1 MEHCGSPRGRVLLR
15 GPLLGTFESFERFKS
30 RLLSLSLS
38 LSAYLILICN
48 TNTTLIN
55 AVSTVTLV
63 ASLGGFLF
71 GADIVLV
78 ALALPYMARGGSDP
92 VEGINTSLN
101 QSLVVGVAK
110 LMAVV
115 GVFFG
120 LTVANSYGRIA
131 ALWSA
136 AIGYV
141 LGPATLSVAEN
152 MGEIMV
158 GRVLIGV
165 SIGMSAVVV
174 PMYVAEMSSNVDRGK
189 NVATYELL
197 LACGTCFAAA
207 SDALL
212 RPEWRK
218 MMLVVIPFAVLLF
231 LLSMFLLVESPRY
244 LLEQDRKEDAKEVL
258 KRLLLNK
265 KVINDDDDEH
275 FNSSLMRSYNV
286 GERGGFSS
294 SSNSHSSSNKGV
306 SVSSYE
312 SYAMDQSISVQERKD
327 AELERLAETELNQIA
342 RTLDQQNFEGGE
354 RGGRRQSE
362 EGNNNNM
369 FEHAKRIVAKIK
381 SLRSNANAFEAT
393 KILIA
398 LAAFNQLSGSTAVIN
413 YAPRLLAGGQGSQFD
428 SVAHSTSFAISIT
441 ITKLLGVAVG
451 VYFVDCHSDDDEKEE
466 EHIEEPPEG
475 EEENKKFYGGRVSLL
490 FYGGIAA
497 SLSLFFAAFG
507 VVGNEY
513 LVLIGL
519 CLFTFFFS
527 CSWAPVFWVLVS
539 ESFENEHKSAAI
551 TVCVASLFFFGAVAD
566 FYFLPFIE
574 WNEGVALTFAGGIQ
588 LWGAIFAKRNL
599 KETSGKSLKTISES
613 YGLRST

>member
-1 MEHCGSPRGRVLLR
+1 M
-15 GPLLGTFESFERFKS
+15 
-30 RLLSLSLS
+30 
-38 LSAYLILICN
+38 ILICN

-120 LTVANSYGRIA
+120 LTVANSYGRIT

-136 AIGYV
+136 AIGYM
-141 LGPATLSVAEN
+141 LGPTTLSVSEN

-158 GRVLIGV
+158 GRVLVGV

-212 RPEWRK
+212 RPEWRE

-244 LLEQDRKEDAKEVL
+244 LLEQDRKEEAKEVL

-265 KVINDDDDEH
+265 KVRNDDEEH
-275 FNSSLMRSYNV
+275 FNSSSSSNV
-286 GERGGFSS
+286 RERGGFSS
-294 SSNSHSSSNKGV
+294 SNSNSSSNKGV
-306 SVSSYE
+306 SFSSHE
-312 SYAMDQSISVQERKD
+312 SNAMDQSISVQERKD

-354 RGGRRQSE
+354 RGRRRQSE

-451 VYFVDCHSDDDEKEE
+451 VYFVDCHSDDDKKEE
-466 EHIEEPPEG
+466 EHIEEQQEG
-475 EEENKKFYGGRVSLL
+475 EEESKKFYGGRVSLL

-507 VVGNEY
+507 VVGHEY

-551 TVCVASLFFFGAVAD
+551 TVSVASLFFFGAFAD

-574 WNEGVALTFAGGIQ
+574 WNEGVALTLAGCIQ

-599 KETSGKSLKTISES
+599 KETSGKSLKTISEN

>member
-1 MEHCGSPRGRVLLR
+1 
-15 GPLLGTFESFERFKS
+15 
-30 RLLSLSLS
+30 
-38 LSAYLILICN
+38 
-48 TNTTLIN
+48 
-55 AVSTVTLV
+55 
-63 ASLGGFLF
+63 
-71 GADIVLV
+71 
-78 ALALPYMARGGSDP
+78 
-92 VEGINTSLN
+92 
-101 QSLVVGVAK
+101 
-110 LMAVV
+110 
-115 GVFFG
+115 
-120 LTVANSYGRIA
+120 
-131 ALWSA
+131 
-136 AIGYV
+136 
-141 LGPATLSVAEN
+141 
-152 MGEIMV
+152 
-158 GRVLIGV
+158 
-165 SIGMSAVVV
+165 
-174 PMYVAEMSSNVDRGK
+174 
-189 NVATYELL
+189 
-197 LACGTCFAAA
+197 
-207 SDALL
+207 
-212 RPEWRK
+212 
-218 MMLVVIPFAVLLF
+218 
-231 LLSMFLLVESPRY
+231 
-244 LLEQDRKEDAKEVL
+244 
-258 KRLLLNK
+258 
-265 KVINDDDDEH
+265 
-275 FNSSLMRSYNV
+275 
-286 GERGGFSS
+286 
-294 SSNSHSSSNKGV
+294 
-306 SVSSYE
+306 
-312 SYAMDQSISVQERKD
+312 MDQSISVQERKD
-327 AELERLAETELNQIA
+327 AELERLAETGLNQIA

-354 RGGRRQSE
+354 GGRRRQSE
-362 EGNNNNM
+362 EENNNNM

-451 VYFVDCHSDDDEKEE
+451 VYFVDCHSDDDEREGE
-466 EHIEEPPEG
+466 RTEEPPEG

-507 VVGNEY
+507 VVGHEY

-574 WNEGVALTFAGGIQ
+574 WNEGVALTFAGAIQ

>member
-1 MEHCGSPRGRVLLR
+1 M
-15 GPLLGTFESFERFKS
+15 
-30 RLLSLSLS
+30 
-38 LSAYLILICN
+38 ILICN

-120 LTVANSYGRIA
+120 LTVANSYGRIT

-136 AIGYV
+136 AIGYM
-141 LGPATLSVAEN
+141 LGPATLSVSEN

-174 PMYVAEMSSNVDRGK
+174 PMYVAEMSSNADRGK

-265 KVINDDDDEH
+265 KVRNDDEEH
-275 FNSSLMRSYNV
+275 FNSSSSSNV

-294 SSNSHSSSNKGV
+294 RNSNSSSNKGV
-306 SVSSYE
+306 SFSSNE
-312 SYAMDQSISVQERKD
+312 SNAMDQSISVQERKD

-354 RGGRRQSE
+354 GGRRRQSE

-451 VYFVDCHSDDDEKEE
+451 VYFVDCHSDDDKKEE
-466 EHIEEPPEG
+466 EHIEEQQEG

-507 VVGNEY
+507 VVGHEY

-574 WNEGVALTFAGGIQ
+574 WNEGLALTLAGCIQ

>member
-1 MEHCGSPRGRVLLR
+1 M
-15 GPLLGTFESFERFKS
+15 
-30 RLLSLSLS
+30 
-38 LSAYLILICN
+38 
-48 TNTTLIN
+48 N

-78 ALALPYMARGGSDP
+78 ALALPYMSRGGSDP
-92 VEGINTSLN
+92 VEGINTYLN

-120 LTVANSYGRIA
+120 LTVANSYGRIT

-136 AIGYV
+136 AIGYM

-265 KVINDDDDEH
+265 KVINDDDEH
-275 FNSSLMRSYNV
+275 FNSSLTSSH
-286 GERGGFSS
+286 GQRGGFNS
-294 SSNSHSSSNKGV
+294 SSNSNSNKAG
-306 SVSSYE
+306 VSSYE
-312 SYAMDQSISVQERKD
+312 SNAMNQSISVQERKD

-342 RTLDQQNFEGGE
+342 RTLDQQNFEGG
-354 RGGRRQSE
+354 GGGRQSE
-362 EGNNNNM
+362 EGNNNNNM

-381 SLRSNANAFEAT
+381 SLRSNENAFEAT

-451 VYFVDCHSDDDEKEE
+451 VYFVDCHSDDDEREE
-466 EHIEEPPEG
+466 EHMEEPPEG

-507 VVGNEY
+507 VVGHEY

-574 WNEGVALTFAGGIQ
+574 WNEGVALTLAGCIQ

>member
-1 MEHCGSPRGRVLLR
+1 M
-15 GPLLGTFESFERFKS
+15 
-30 RLLSLSLS
+30 
-38 LSAYLILICN
+38 
-48 TNTTLIN
+48 N

-120 LTVANSYGRIA
+120 LTVANSYGRIT

-136 AIGYV
+136 AIGYM

-265 KVINDDDDEH
+265 KVRNDDEEH
-275 FNSSLMRSYNV
+275 FNSSSSSNV

-294 SSNSHSSSNKGV
+294 SNSNSSSNKGV
-306 SVSSYE
+306 SFSSYE
-312 SYAMDQSISVQERKD
+312 SNAMDQSISVQERKD

-342 RTLDQQNFEGGE
+342 RTLDQQNFEGG
-354 RGGRRQSE
+354 GGRQSE
-362 EGNNNNM
+362 EGNNNNNM

-451 VYFVDCHSDDDEKEE
+451 VYFVDCHSDDDEREE
-466 EHIEEPPEG
+466 ERTEEPPEG

-507 VVGNEY
+507 VVGHEY

-574 WNEGVALTFAGGIQ
+574 WNEGVALTLAGCIQ

>member
-1 MEHCGSPRGRVLLR
+1 M
-15 GPLLGTFESFERFKS
+15 LGTFESFERFKS
-30 RLLSLSLS
+30 RLVSLSLS
-38 LSAYLILICN
+38 LSAYVILICN

-78 ALALPYMARGGSDP
+78 ALALPYMSRGGSDP

-265 KVINDDDDEH
+265 KVKDDDEQ
-275 FNSSLMRSYNV
+275 FNSSLMRSSNV

-294 SSNSHSSSNKGV
+294 SRNSHSSSNKGV

-327 AELERLAETELNQIA
+327 AELERLAEIELNQIV
-342 RTLDQQNFEGGE
+342 RTLDQQNLGGG
-354 RGGRRQSE
+354 GGRGQSE

-451 VYFVDCHSDDDEKEE
+451 VYFVDCHSDDDEREE
-466 EHIEEPPEG
+466 ERTEEPPEG

-507 VVGNEY
+507 VVGHEY

-574 WNEGVALTFAGGIQ
+574 WNEGVALTFAGAIQ

>member
-1 MEHCGSPRGRVLLR
+1 
-15 GPLLGTFESFERFKS
+15 
-30 RLLSLSLS
+30 
-38 LSAYLILICN
+38 
-48 TNTTLIN
+48 
-55 AVSTVTLV
+55 VSTVTFV

-78 ALALPYMARGGSDP
+78 ALALPYMAGGSSDP

-110 LMAVV
+110 MTAVV
-115 GVFFG
+115 GVLFC

-136 AIGYV
+136 AIGYM
-141 LGPATLSVAEN
+141 LGPATLSVSEN

-231 LLSMFLLVESPRY
+231 LLSMFLLIESPRY
-244 LLEQDRKEDAKEVL
+244 LLEQDRKEEAKEVL
-258 KRLLLNK
+258 KRLLLRK
-265 KVINDDDDEH
+265 TVINDDEEH
-275 FNSSLMRSYNV
+275 FNLAFLSSN

-294 SSNSHSSSNKGV
+294 SSNSNSSSNKAG
-306 SVSSYE
+306 VSSYE
-312 SYAMDQSISVQERKD
+312 SNAMDQSISVQERKD

-342 RTLDQQNFEGGE
+342 RTLDQQNFGGGE

-451 VYFVDCHSDDDEKEE
+451 VYFVDCHLDDDDEREE
-466 EHIEEPPEG
+466 EQEG
-475 EEENKKFYGGRVSLL
+475 EGENKKFYGGRVSLL

-497 SLSLFFAAFG
+497 SLSLFLAAFG
-507 VVGNEY
+507 VVGHEY

-539 ESFENEHKSAAI
+539 ESFESEHKSAAI

-588 LWGAIFAKRNL
+588 LWGAVFAKRNL
-599 KETSGKSLKTISES
+599 K
-613 YGLRST
+613 

>member
-1 MEHCGSPRGRVLLR
+1 
-15 GPLLGTFESFERFKS
+15 
-30 RLLSLSLS
+30 
-38 LSAYLILICN
+38 
-48 TNTTLIN
+48 
-55 AVSTVTLV
+55 
-63 ASLGGFLF
+63 
-71 GADIVLV
+71 
-78 ALALPYMARGGSDP
+78 
-92 VEGINTSLN
+92 
-101 QSLVVGVAK
+101 
-110 LMAVV
+110 
-115 GVFFG
+115 
-120 LTVANSYGRIA
+120 
-131 ALWSA
+131 
-136 AIGYV
+136 
-141 LGPATLSVAEN
+141 
-152 MGEIMV
+152 
-158 GRVLIGV
+158 
-165 SIGMSAVVV
+165 
-174 PMYVAEMSSNVDRGK
+174 
-189 NVATYELL
+189 
-197 LACGTCFAAA
+197 
-207 SDALL
+207 
-212 RPEWRK
+212 

-265 KVINDDDDEH
+265 KVINDDDEH
-275 FNSSLMRSYNV
+275 FNSSLTSSH
-286 GERGGFSS
+286 GQRGGFNS
-294 SSNSHSSSNKGV
+294 SSNSNSNSNKAG
-306 SVSSYE
+306 VSSYE
-312 SYAMDQSISVQERKD
+312 TNAMNQSISVQERKD

-342 RTLDQQNFEGGE
+342 RTLDQQNFEGG
-354 RGGRRQSE
+354 GGRQSE
-362 EGNNNNM
+362 EGNNNNNM

-381 SLRSNANAFEAT
+381 SLRSNENAFEAT

-451 VYFVDCHSDDDEKEE
+451 VYFVDCHSDDDEREE
-466 EHIEEPPEG
+466 EHMEEPPEG

-507 VVGNEY
+507 VVGHEY

-574 WNEGVALTFAGGIQ
+574 WNEGVALTFAGAIQ

>member
-1 MEHCGSPRGRVLLR
+1 M
-15 GPLLGTFESFERFKS
+15 
-30 RLLSLSLS
+30 
-38 LSAYLILICN
+38 
-48 TNTTLIN
+48 N

-78 ALALPYMARGGSDP
+78 ALALPYIARGGSDP

-120 LTVANSYGRIA
+120 LTVANSYGRIT

-136 AIGYV
+136 AIGYM

-244 LLEQDRKEDAKEVL
+244 LLEQDRKEEAKEVL

-265 KVINDDDDEH
+265 KVINDDEH
-275 FNSSLMRSYNV
+275 FNSSLRSSNV
-286 GERGGFSS
+286 EQRGGFSS
-294 SSNSHSSSNKGV
+294 SRNSNSSSNKGV
-306 SVSSYE
+306 SFSSYE
-312 SYAMDQSISVQERKD
+312 SNAMDQSISVQERKD

-507 VVGNEY
+507 VVGHEY

-613 YGLRST
+613 YGLRRT

>member
-1 MEHCGSPRGRVLLR
+1 MEVVVDACF
-15 GPLLGTFESFERFKS
+15 FEGLCSVRLS
-30 RLLSLSLS
+30 RLSALKVVSFLSLS

-48 TNTTLIN
+48 TNTTTMN
-55 AVSTVTLV
+55 AVSAVTLV

-78 ALALPYMARGGSDP
+78 ALALPYMSRGGSDP

-327 AELERLAETELNQIA
+327 AELERLAEIELNQIV
-342 RTLDQQNFEGGE
+342 RTLDQQNLGGG
-354 RGGRRQSE
+354 GGRGQSE

-451 VYFVDCHSDDDEKEE
+451 VYFVDCHSDDDEREE
-466 EHIEEPPEG
+466 ERTEEPPEG

-507 VVGNEY
+507 VVGHEY

-574 WNEGVALTFAGGIQ
+574 WNEGVALTFAGAIQ

>member
-1 MEHCGSPRGRVLLR
+1 M
-15 GPLLGTFESFERFKS
+15 
-30 RLLSLSLS
+30 
-38 LSAYLILICN
+38 
-48 TNTTLIN
+48 
-55 AVSTVTLV
+55 TLV

-141 LGPATLSVAEN
+141 LGPATLSVSEN

-197 LACGTCFAAA
+197 LSSGTCFAAA

-244 LLEQDRKEDAKEVL
+244 LLEQDRKGDAKEVL

-265 KVINDDDDEH
+265 KVKDDDEH
-275 FNSSLMRSYNV
+275 FNSSLRSSNV
-286 GERGGFSS
+286 EQRGGFSS
-294 SSNSHSSSNKGV
+294 SSNSNTSSNKGV
-306 SVSSYE
+306 SFSSYE
-312 SYAMDQSISVQERKD
+312 NNAMDQSISVQERKD

-342 RTLDQQNFEGGE
+342 RTLDQQNFGGG
-354 RGGRRQSE
+354 GGRGQSE
-362 EGNNNNM
+362 EGNNNNNM
-369 FEHAKRIVAKIK
+369 FEHAKRIVTKIK

-451 VYFVDCHSDDDEKEE
+451 VYFVDCHSDDDERGE
-466 EHIEEPPEG
+466 EHIEEQQEG

-507 VVGNEY
+507 VVGHEY

-574 WNEGVALTFAGGIQ
+574 WNEGVALTLAGCIQ

-599 KETSGKSLKTISES
+599 KETSGKSLKTISEN

>member
-120 LTVANSYGRIA
+120 LTVANSYGRIT

-327 AELERLAETELNQIA
+327 AELERLAEIELNQIV
-342 RTLDQQNFEGGE
+342 RTLDQQNLGGG
-354 RGGRRQSE
+354 GGRGQSE

-507 VVGNEY
+507 VVGHEY

-574 WNEGVALTFAGGIQ
+574 WNEGVALTFAGAIQ

>member
-1 MEHCGSPRGRVLLR
+1 MRALKVV
-15 GPLLGTFESFERFKS
+15 SF
-30 RLLSLSLS
+30 LSLS
-38 LSAYLILICN
+38 LSACVILICN
-48 TNTTLIN
+48 TNTLTMN

-244 LLEQDRKEDAKEVL
+244 LLEQNRKEDAKEVL

-265 KVINDDDDEH
+265 KVIHDDDEQ
-275 FNSSLMRSYNV
+275 FNSSLMRSSNV

-294 SSNSHSSSNKGV
+294 SSNSNSSSNKGV

-312 SYAMDQSISVQERKD
+312 NYAMDQSISVQERKD
-327 AELERLAETELNQIA
+327 AELERLAEIELNQIV
-342 RTLDQQNFEGGE
+342 RTLDQQNLGGG
-354 RGGRRQSE
+354 GGRGQSE

-451 VYFVDCHSDDDEKEE
+451 VYFVDCHSDDDEREE
-466 EHIEEPPEG
+466 ERTQEPPEG

-507 VVGNEY
+507 VVGHEY

-574 WNEGVALTFAGGIQ
+574 WNEGVALTFAGAIQ

>member
-1 MEHCGSPRGRVLLR
+1 M
-15 GPLLGTFESFERFKS
+15 
-30 RLLSLSLS
+30 
-38 LSAYLILICN
+38 ILICN

-120 LTVANSYGRIA
+120 LTVANSYGRIT

-136 AIGYV
+136 AIGYM
-141 LGPATLSVAEN
+141 LGPATLSVSEN

-158 GRVLIGV
+158 GRVLVGV

-265 KVINDDDDEH
+265 KVRNDDEEH
-275 FNSSLMRSYNV
+275 FNSSSSSNV
-286 GERGGFSS
+286 RERGGFSS
-294 SSNSHSSSNKGV
+294 SNSNSSSNKGV
-306 SVSSYE
+306 SFSSYE
-312 SYAMDQSISVQERKD
+312 SNAMDQSISVQERKD

-354 RGGRRQSE
+354 RGRRRQSE

-451 VYFVDCHSDDDEKEE
+451 VYFVDCHSDDDEREE
-466 EHIEEPPEG
+466 ERTEEPPEG
-475 EEENKKFYGGRVSLL
+475 GEENKKFYGGRVSLL

-507 VVGNEY
+507 VVGHEY

-574 WNEGVALTFAGGIQ
+574 WNEGVALTFAGAIQ

>member
-1 MEHCGSPRGRVLLR
+1 M
-15 GPLLGTFESFERFKS
+15 TF
-30 RLLSLSLS
+30 
-38 LSAYLILICN
+38 
-48 TNTTLIN
+48 
-55 AVSTVTLV
+55 V

-78 ALALPYMARGGSDP
+78 ALALPYMAGGSSDP

-110 LMAVV
+110 MTAVV

-136 AIGYV
+136 AIGYM
-141 LGPATLSVAEN
+141 LGPATLSVSEN

-244 LLEQDRKEDAKEVL
+244 LLEQDRKEEAKEVL
-258 KRLLLNK
+258 KRLLLRK
-265 KVINDDDDEH
+265 TVINDDEEH
-275 FNSSLMRSYNV
+275 FNLAFSSSN

-294 SSNSHSSSNKGV
+294 SSNSNSSSNKAG
-306 SVSSYE
+306 VSSYE
-312 SYAMDQSISVQERKD
+312 SNAMDQSISVQERKD

-342 RTLDQQNFEGGE
+342 RTLDQQNFGGGE

-451 VYFVDCHSDDDEKEE
+451 VYFVDCHSDDDDEREE
-466 EHIEEPPEG
+466 EQEG
-475 EEENKKFYGGRVSLL
+475 EGENKKFYGGRVSLL

-507 VVGNEY
+507 VVGHEY

-588 LWGAIFAKRNL
+588 LWGAVFAKRNL

-613 YGLRST
+613 YGLSS

>member
-1 MEHCGSPRGRVLLR
+1 M
-15 GPLLGTFESFERFKS
+15 
-30 RLLSLSLS
+30 
-38 LSAYLILICN
+38 ILICN

-120 LTVANSYGRIA
+120 LTVANSYGRIT

-136 AIGYV
+136 AIGYM
-141 LGPATLSVAEN
+141 LGPATLSVSEN

-158 GRVLIGV
+158 GRVLVGV

-212 RPEWRK
+212 RPEWRE

-244 LLEQDRKEDAKEVL
+244 LLEQDRKEEAKEVL

-265 KVINDDDDEH
+265 KVRNDDEEH
-275 FNSSLMRSYNV
+275 FNSSSSSNV
-286 GERGGFSS
+286 RERGGFSS
-294 SSNSHSSSNKGV
+294 SNSNSSSNKGV
-306 SVSSYE
+306 SFSSNE
-312 SYAMDQSISVQERKD
+312 SNAMDQSISVQERKD

-354 RGGRRQSE
+354 RGRRRQSE

-451 VYFVDCHSDDDEKEE
+451 VYFVDCHSDDDKKEE
-466 EHIEEPPEG
+466 EHIEEQQEG

-507 VVGNEY
+507 VVGHEY

-551 TVCVASLFFFGAVAD
+551 TVSVASLFFFGAFAD

-574 WNEGVALTFAGGIQ
+574 WNEGVALTLAGCIQ

-599 KETSGKSLKTISES
+599 KETSGKSLKTISEN

>member
-1 MEHCGSPRGRVLLR
+1 MERRGSPRGQGLLR

-30 RLLSLSLS
+30 RLVSLSLS
-38 LSAYLILICN
+38 LSAYVILICN

-78 ALALPYMARGGSDP
+78 ALALPYMSRGGSDP

-265 KVINDDDDEH
+265 KVKDDDEQ
-275 FNSSLMRSYNV
+275 FNSSLMRSSNV

-294 SSNSHSSSNKGV
+294 SRNSHSSSNKGV

-327 AELERLAETELNQIA
+327 AELERLAEIELNQIV
-342 RTLDQQNFEGGE
+342 RTLDQQNLGGG
-354 RGGRRQSE
+354 GGRGQSE

-451 VYFVDCHSDDDEKEE
+451 VYFVDCHSDDDEREE
-466 EHIEEPPEG
+466 ERTEEPPEG

-507 VVGNEY
+507 VVGHEY

-574 WNEGVALTFAGGIQ
+574 WNEGVALTFAGAIQ

>member
-1 MEHCGSPRGRVLLR
+1 M
-15 GPLLGTFESFERFKS
+15 
-30 RLLSLSLS
+30 
-38 LSAYLILICN
+38 
-48 TNTTLIN
+48 N

-78 ALALPYMARGGSDP
+78 ALALPYMSRGGSDP
-92 VEGINTSLN
+92 EEGINTYLN

-120 LTVANSYGRIA
+120 LTVANSYGRIT

-136 AIGYV
+136 AIGYM

-265 KVINDDDDEH
+265 KVINDDDEH
-275 FNSSLMRSYNV
+275 FNSSLTSSH
-286 GERGGFSS
+286 GQRGGFNS
-294 SSNSHSSSNKGV
+294 SSNSNSNSNKAG
-306 SVSSYE
+306 VSSYE
-312 SYAMDQSISVQERKD
+312 SNAMNQSISVQERKD

-342 RTLDQQNFEGGE
+342 RTLDQQNFEGG
-354 RGGRRQSE
+354 GGGRQSE
-362 EGNNNNM
+362 EGNNNNNM

-381 SLRSNANAFEAT
+381 SLRSNENAFEAT

-451 VYFVDCHSDDDEKEE
+451 VYFVDCHSDDDEREE
-466 EHIEEPPEG
+466 EHMEEPPEG

-507 VVGNEY
+507 VVGHEY

-574 WNEGVALTFAGGIQ
+574 WNEGVALTLAGCIQ

>member
-1 MEHCGSPRGRVLLR
+1 
-15 GPLLGTFESFERFKS
+15 
-30 RLLSLSLS
+30 
-38 LSAYLILICN
+38 
-48 TNTTLIN
+48 
-55 AVSTVTLV
+55 
-63 ASLGGFLF
+63 
-71 GADIVLV
+71 
-78 ALALPYMARGGSDP
+78 
-92 VEGINTSLN
+92 
-101 QSLVVGVAK
+101 
-110 LMAVV
+110 
-115 GVFFG
+115 
-120 LTVANSYGRIA
+120 
-131 ALWSA
+131 
-136 AIGYV
+136 
-141 LGPATLSVAEN
+141 
-152 MGEIMV
+152 
-158 GRVLIGV
+158 
-165 SIGMSAVVV
+165 
-174 PMYVAEMSSNVDRGK
+174 
-189 NVATYELL
+189 
-197 LACGTCFAAA
+197 
-207 SDALL
+207 
-212 RPEWRK
+212 

-258 KRLLLNK
+258 KRLLLNI
-265 KVINDDDDEH
+265 KVINDDDEH
-275 FNSSLMRSYNV
+275 FNSSLTSSH
-286 GERGGFSS
+286 GQRGGFNS
-294 SSNSHSSSNKGV
+294 SSNSNSNSNKAG
-306 SVSSYE
+306 VSSYE
-312 SYAMDQSISVQERKD
+312 SNAMNQSISVQERKD

-507 VVGNEY
+507 VVGHEY

-613 YGLRST
+613 YGLRRT

>member
-1 MEHCGSPRGRVLLR
+1 M
-15 GPLLGTFESFERFKS
+15 LGTFESFERFKS

-120 LTVANSYGRIA
+120 LTVANSYGRIT

-136 AIGYV
+136 AIGYM

-265 KVINDDDDEH
+265 KVINDDEH
-275 FNSSLMRSYNV
+275 FNSSLRSSNV
-286 GERGGFSS
+286 EQRGGFSS
-294 SSNSHSSSNKGV
+294 SRNSNSSSNKGV
-306 SVSSYE
+306 SFSSYE
-312 SYAMDQSISVQERKD
+312 SNAMDQSISVQERKD

-507 VVGNEY
+507 VVGHEY

>member
-1 MEHCGSPRGRVLLR
+1 M
-15 GPLLGTFESFERFKS
+15 TF
-30 RLLSLSLS
+30 
-38 LSAYLILICN
+38 
-48 TNTTLIN
+48 
-55 AVSTVTLV
+55 V

-78 ALALPYMARGGSDP
+78 ALALPYMAGGSSDP

-110 LMAVV
+110 MTAVV

-136 AIGYV
+136 AIGYM
-141 LGPATLSVAEN
+141 LGPATLSVSEN

-244 LLEQDRKEDAKEVL
+244 LLEQDRKEEAKEVL
-258 KRLLLNK
+258 KRLLLRK
-265 KVINDDDDEH
+265 TVINDDEEH
-275 FNSSLMRSYNV
+275 FNLAFSSSN

-294 SSNSHSSSNKGV
+294 SSNSNSSSNKAG
-306 SVSSYE
+306 VSSYE
-312 SYAMDQSISVQERKD
+312 SNAMDQSISVQERKD

-342 RTLDQQNFEGGE
+342 RTLDQQNFGGGE

-451 VYFVDCHSDDDEKEE
+451 VYFVDCHSDDDDEREE
-466 EHIEEPPEG
+466 EQEG
-475 EEENKKFYGGRVSLL
+475 EGENKKFYGGRVSLL

-507 VVGNEY
+507 VVGHEY

-539 ESFENEHKSAAI
+539 ESFANEHKSAAI

-588 LWGAIFAKRNL
+588 LWGAVFAKRNL

-613 YGLRST
+613 YGLSS

>member
-1 MEHCGSPRGRVLLR
+1 M
-15 GPLLGTFESFERFKS
+15 
-30 RLLSLSLS
+30 
-38 LSAYLILICN
+38 ILICN

-92 VEGINTSLN
+92 VGGINTSLN

-110 LMAVV
+110 MTAVV
-115 GVFFG
+115 GVFFC
-120 LTVANSYGRIA
+120 LTVANSYGRIT

-136 AIGYV
+136 AIGYM
-141 LGPATLSVAEN
+141 LGPATLSVSEN

-174 PMYVAEMSSNVDRGK
+174 PMYVAEMSSNADRGK

-265 KVINDDDDEH
+265 KVRNDDEEH
-275 FNSSLMRSYNV
+275 FNSSSSSNV

-294 SSNSHSSSNKGV
+294 RNSNSSSNKGV
-306 SVSSYE
+306 SFSSNE
-312 SYAMDQSISVQERKD
+312 SNAMDQSISVQKRKD

-354 RGGRRQSE
+354 GGRRRQSE

-451 VYFVDCHSDDDEKEE
+451 VYFVDCHSDDDKKEE
-466 EHIEEPPEG
+466 EHIEEQQEG

-507 VVGNEY
+507 VVGHEY

-574 WNEGVALTFAGGIQ
+574 WNEGLALTLAGCIQ
-588 LWGAIFAKRNL
+588 LWGAIFAERNL

>member
-1 MEHCGSPRGRVLLR
+1 
-15 GPLLGTFESFERFKS
+15 
-30 RLLSLSLS
+30 
-38 LSAYLILICN
+38 
-48 TNTTLIN
+48 
-55 AVSTVTLV
+55 V

-78 ALALPYMARGGSDP
+78 ALALPYMAGGSSDP

-136 AIGYV
+136 AIGYM
-141 LGPATLSVAEN
+141 LGPATLSVSEN

-244 LLEQDRKEDAKEVL
+244 LLEQDRKEEAKEVL
-258 KRLLLNK
+258 KRLLLRK
-265 KVINDDDDEH
+265 TVINDDEEH
-275 FNSSLMRSYNV
+275 FNLAFSSSN

-294 SSNSHSSSNKGV
+294 SSNSNSSSNKAG
-306 SVSSYE
+306 VSSYE
-312 SYAMDQSISVQERKD
+312 SNAMDQSISVQERKD

-342 RTLDQQNFEGGE
+342 RTLDQQNFGGGE

-507 VVGNEY
+507 VVGHEY

-588 LWGAIFAKRNL
+588 LWGAVFAKRNL

-613 YGLRST
+613 YGLSS